1 MFAAAA
7 AIEASAVDEPER
19 LWLLRLKWKN
29 TNKSSTLDKREFYKN
44 QKLIK
49 FEDQII
55 AAT

>member
-7 AIEASAVDEPER
+7 RIEASAVDEPER

-44 QKLIK
+44 LKRMK
-49 FEDQII
+49 FKDQII